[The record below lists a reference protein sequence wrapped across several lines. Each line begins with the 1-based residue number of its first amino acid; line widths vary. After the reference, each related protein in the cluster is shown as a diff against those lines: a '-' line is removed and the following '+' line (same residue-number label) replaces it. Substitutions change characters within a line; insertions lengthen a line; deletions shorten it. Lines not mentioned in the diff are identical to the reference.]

1 MPTLLEHRCR
11 RFALRVLSLVKSL
24 PHTSAAEVVANQLVR
39 SATSIEPHLR
49 AARQTHSRRQ
59 SREKLTGAETC
70 VDESTY
76 WLNLLLESEIIDPHT
91 ATPLLRE
98 AEDLTTALTSV
109 HQRRRRAPTLRAQF
123 N

>member
-49 AARQTHSRRQ
+49 AARQSNSRRQ
-59 SREKLTGAETC
+59 CKAKLTGAETC

-76 WLNLLLESEIIDPHT
+76 WLSLLLESEIIDPNT

-98 AEDLTTALTSV
+98 AEDLTSALASGQ
-109 HQRRRRAPTLRAQF
+109 QRRRRAPTLRAQF